1 MSILSTA
8 RSTNGLSAASSS
20 SNSTSPSSLSG
31 FAALT
36 SGDFLK
42 MLITEL
48 KNQDPTQ
55 PVSNSELLQQL
66 SQMQSLQS
74 NVELNKTLTSFSNN
88 QQITAGASFLGK
100 VVSGTDSK
108 NNPVN
113 GVADS
118 VFLQNGT
125 LMIGIGSSA
134 ISIGSV
140 TGVSLGSQ
148 ASVPATIPAISS
160 TTPTGG

>member
-1 MSILSTA
+1 VSII
-8 RSTNGLSAASSS
+8 NAA
-20 SNSTSPSSLSG
+20 SNSTSSSSATGGTSKSSGATG

-36 SGDFLK
+36 SQDFLK

-66 SQMQSLQS
+66 SQMQALQS
-74 NVELNKTLTSFSNN
+74 NVELNSTLSTFSNN
-88 QQITAGASFLGK
+88 QQITSGASFLGK
-100 VVSGTDSK
+100 VVTGTDGN

-118 VFLQNGT
+118 VFLHNGT
-125 LMIGIGSSA
+125 LMIGVGSSSLSVA
-134 ISIGSV
+134 NV
-140 TGVSLGSQ
+140 TGVSLAPQTS
-148 ASVPATIPAISS
+148 APTTPAT
-160 TTPTGG
+160 GG

>member
-1 MSILSTA
+1 MSILNIPSTLNA
-8 RSTNGLSAASSS
+8 TLNSASQTGNSSS
-20 SNSTSPSSLSG
+20 SQSGQNG

-36 SGDFLK
+36 SQDFLK

-66 SQMQSLQS
+66 SQMQALQS
-74 NVELNKTLTSFSNN
+74 NVELKSTLQDFANN
-88 QQITAGASFLGK
+88 QQVASGASFLGK
-100 VVSGTDSK
+100 LVTGTDAN
-108 NNPVN
+108 NNPVS

-125 LMIGIGSSA
+125 LMIGVGSSS
-134 ISIGSV
+134 ISVANV
-140 TGVSLGSQ
+140 TGISLPSQ
-148 ASVPATIPAISS
+148 
-160 TTPTGG
+160 

>member
-1 MSILSTA
+1 MSILGVPTGTSAT
-8 RSTNGLSAASSS
+8 SSAASG
-20 SNSTSPSSLSG
+20 NSTSNNGNTTGQSG

-36 SGDFLK
+36 SQDFLT

-66 SQMQSLQS
+66 SQMQALTS
-74 NVELNKTLTSFSNN
+74 NVELNTTLKTFAAN
-88 QQITAGASFLGK
+88 QQVSSGASFLGK
-100 VVSGTDSK
+100 VVTGTDA
-108 NNPVN
+108 NNQPVS
-113 GVADS
+113 GIADN

-125 LMIGIGSSA
+125 LMIGIGSSS
-134 ISIGSV
+134 ISIANV

-148 ASVPATIPAISS
+148 Q
-160 TTPTGG
+160 TGS

>member
-1 MSILSTA
+1 MSIVNTLNSTA
-8 RSTNGLSAASSS
+8 ASTSST
-20 SNSTSPSSLSG
+20 SNSSTKLSG

-36 SGDFLK
+36 SQDFLK

-66 SQMQSLQS
+66 SQMQALQS
-74 NVELNKTLTSFSNN
+74 NVELNSTLTNFSNN
-88 QQITAGASFLGK
+88 QQISAGASFLGK
-100 VVSGTDSK
+100 VVSGTDSN
-108 NNPVN
+108 NNPVS

-125 LMIGIGSSA
+125 LMIGIGSNALSVA
-134 ISIGSV
+134 NV
-140 TGVSLGSQ
+140 TGVGL
-148 ASVPATIPAISS
+148 SS
-160 TTPTGG
+160 

>member
-1 MSILSTA
+1 MSILNVPTSTLLN
-8 RSTNGLSAASSS
+8 SSAASNTSS
-20 SNSTSPSSLSG
+20 QSPSSKPTG

-36 SGDFLK
+36 SQDFLK

-66 SQMQSLQS
+66 SQMQALQS
-74 NVELNKTLTSFSNN
+74 NVELNSTLTNFSTN
-88 QQITAGASFLGK
+88 QQISSGAGFLGK
-100 VVSGTDSK
+100 VVSGTDS
-108 NNPVN
+108 NQNPVS
-113 GVADS
+113 GVADR

-134 ISIGSV
+134 ISLSNV
-140 TGVSLGSQ
+140 TGVSLSSQ
-148 ASVPATIPAISS
+148 
-160 TTPTGG
+160 